1 MRAFRLWNALTLFAA
16 ACGVTAVMLLLATGD
31 YRLAVFIGCQLLAA
45 VGGGIGSCVSW
56 SLMADAMD
64 YEEWKFGTRN
74 EGTTY
79 AMHSFFR
86 KLAQGVGPSLG
97 LVAAT
102 MLGYNAELGAAQ
114 PMDVAIKMRY
124 LTAAAYLFSA
134 LLQFVGYALI
144 YNLDKKTLAQMEKD
158 LTARRAA
165 KKA

>member
-1 MRAFRLWNALTLFAA
+1 
-16 ACGVTAVMLLLATGD
+16 
-31 YRLAVFIGCQLLAA
+31 
-45 VGGGIGSCVSW
+45 
-56 SLMADAMD
+56 MADAMD

-86 KLAQGVGPSLG
+86 KLAQGIGPSLG

-102 MLGYNAELGAAQ
+102 MLGYDASLGAQQ
-114 PMDVAIKMRY
+114 PMEIAIKMRY
-124 LTAAAYLFSA
+124 LTAAAYLLSA
-134 LLQFVGYALI
+134 ALQFIGYALI